1 MHTESI
7 QKTCANPTRVKTI
20 LLLTGFFAV
29 LNETSIIVALPSLMK
44 AFGVPVS
51 TIQWLVTG
59 FMLVMAIVMPIT
71 AYILHS
77 FNTRKIYFAGL
88 CCLAIGSLLSGLA
101 PFFAVLLI
109 GRLIQALASC
119 CLMALLVNTMI
130 HLTPPESRGAA
141 LGLVGLVNLFSP
153 AIAPSLAGLILQ
165 HFGWRWI
172 FLGSLPFFL
181 ILGIAAFRN
190 LKNITVLITYRL
202 DIVSVILAAAGF
214 GGLVCSISFL
224 DHLAENFFMIS
235 GLCCVCLI
243 ALVLFVARQLTMKHP
258 LLNLR
263 VFRYPMF
270 SLSMIM
276 IFFSIGT
283 VFGITMF
290 TPMYLGPVM
299 GLSTVAIGLTMLP
312 GGVLNGL
319 FTFLF
324 GNLFDRCG
332 PRVLIRTGA
341 SLTFVMILVFAF
353 LPADVPV
360 GVYIA
365 VHCVLLI
372 SIAMVMTVSQPNGV
386 NQLPREL
393 YSHGTAV
400 MNTLTQLAG
409 GVGAAVYISIMSS
422 KPDIE
427 SGFHLA
433 FRWGALFMCIPLVVA
448 FFVRRSHAPAE
459 IEDSLCTKEIER
471 AGEPGGRQAVNRKP
485 AKVLRSAE

>member
-1 MHTESI
+1 MHTETLE
-7 QKTCANPTRVKTI
+7 KNCVNPTRVKAI

-29 LNETSIIVALPSLMK
+29 LNETSIIVALPNLMQ
-44 AFGVPVS
+44 AFTVPVS

-77 FNTRKIYFAGL
+77 FNTRKIYFSGIV
-88 CCLAIGSLLSGLA
+88 CLAIGSLLSGLA
-101 PFFAVLLI
+101 PVFAVLLI
-109 GRLIQALASC
+109 GRLIQAFASC
-119 CLMALLVNTMI
+119 CLMALLVNSII

-153 AIAPSLAGLILQ
+153 AIAPSLSGIILQ

-181 ILGIAAFRN
+181 VLGFLAFWN
-190 LKNITVLITYRL
+190 LKNITVLIKYRL
-202 DIVSVILAAAGF
+202 DLISVALAAVGF

-224 DHLAENFFMIS
+224 DRLTENFLLIS
-235 GLCCVCLI
+235 SLCGVCLI
-243 ALVLFVARQLTMKHP
+243 ALVLFVVRQLTMKHP

-283 VFGITMF
+283 VFGITML

-312 GGVLNGL
+312 GGVLNGI

-324 GNLFDRCG
+324 GSLFDRCG
-332 PRVLIRTGA
+332 PRVLIRTG
-341 SLTFVMILVFAF
+341 SVLTFAMLLVFAF
-353 LPADVPV
+353 LPATMPV
-360 GVYIA
+360 GIYIA
-365 VHCVLLI
+365 AHCVLLI

-409 GVGAAVYISIMSS
+409 GVGAAAYIAIMSA

-433 FRWGALFMCIPLVVA
+433 FRWGALIMLLPLVVA
-448 FFVRRSHAPAE
+448 FFVRRSQAPTE
-459 IEDSLCTKEIER
+459 S
-471 AGEPGGRQAVNRKP
+471 P
-485 AKVLRSAE
+485 ATRG